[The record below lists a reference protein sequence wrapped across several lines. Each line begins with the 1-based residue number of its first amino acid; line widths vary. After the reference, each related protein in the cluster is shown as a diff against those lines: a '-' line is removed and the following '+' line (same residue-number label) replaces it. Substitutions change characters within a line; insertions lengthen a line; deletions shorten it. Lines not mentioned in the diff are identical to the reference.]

1 MTKKRF
7 VKLIMGKGYSRN
19 EAVLLAS
26 SKNDSYSELYSELT
40 DPVVAIA
47 KAFEQF
53 LNQAIMGPIKSLS
66 AELVNVWKPLAII
79 SDNNL
84 HLPAKTYMKGDENRE

>member
-7 VKLIMGKGYSRN
+7 VKLLMSKGYSRN
-19 EAVLLAS
+19 VAMFLADS
-26 SKNDSYSELYSELT
+26 TDDSYSNKYLVLT
-40 DPVVAIA
+40 DTACFIA
-47 KAFEQF
+47 KVFDWF
-53 LNQAIMGPIKSLS
+53 LNQVIFEPARSL
-66 AELVNVWKPLAII
+66 AELVNVRKPPAII